1 MGLRDYRG
9 YDQVKPQRREQ
20 GKEEKQRSKKL
31 YLERQARNRHR
42 NEKKLRSSVLLVSAL
57 IFITGAFT
65 ISRDIKIY
73 KSKNAITKLQSDSK
87 IIKEKNEDL
96 KIKLLKNSSLEKIE
110 KIAREKLKM
119 IDPNGEDIMD
129 FNNPNEPKVA
139 ITP

>member
-31 YLERQARNRHR
+31 YLERQARKKRR
-42 NEKKLRSSVLLVSAL
+42 NDKKIRSSVLLVSAL
-57 IFITGAFT
+57 IFIAGAFT
-65 ISRDIKIY
+65 ISRDINIY
-73 KSKNAITKLQSDSK
+73 KSKNAITKLQSDAK

-96 KIKLLKNSSLEKIE
+96 KIKLLQNSSLEKIE
-110 KIAREKLKM
+110 KIARERLKM

-129 FNNPNEPKVA
+129 FNNPNESKLA
-139 ITP
+139 TTP